1 MNLKEAL
8 DFGTKKL
15 QSRQILRPRLESEI
29 LLSFVLNQPRI
40 YLHIHETQALSHF
53 EEIRYLD
60 FICRREQH
68 EPIEY
73 LTEKVSFYGEEFY
86 ISHGTLI
93 PRPETEILIDK
104 AKEIILQHSCKNIA
118 EIGIGSG
125 IISIMLSLLLQDY
138 PLKFYASDISP
149 ESLFNAYVNLKKFKI
164 SNLKL
169 YKSAFLD
176 FNTQNKLSF
185 DLLIS
190 NPPYIKNDEILPHSL
205 SYEPPKALFGGE
217 VGDEILHQIIL
228 LAYNAKIPH
237 LICEMG
243 YNQRQSIEN
252 FIHKIPHKKIEF
264 YKDLAN
270 LDRGFIVEF

>member
-1 MNLKEAL
+1 MNLKEAV
-8 DFGTKKL
+8 DFGTKRL

-60 FICRREQH
+60 FIWRREQH

-93 PRPETEILIDK
+93 PRPETDILIDK
-104 AKEIILQHSCKNIA
+104 AKEIIFQHSCKNIA
-118 EIGIGSG
+118 KIGIGSG
-125 IISIMLSLLLQDY
+125 IIS
-138 PLKFYASDISP
+138 DISP
-149 ESLFNAYVNLKKFKI
+149 EALFNAYVNLKKFKI

-228 LAYNAKIPH
+228 LASIAKIPH

-252 FIHKIPHKKIEF
+252 FIHKIPPKKIEF
-264 YKDLAN
+264 
-270 LDRGFIVEF
+270 